1 MVGISLVV
9 NVTCLPTR
17 GYPGMR
23 AGSSVSH
30 REDLVVVESKEEM
43 DFISRYGGYIMVGAT
58 DEASEGLGRWV
69 DGTVLSV
76 DNPSWRRGKPDGGK
90 DKNCLRR
97 VNEQTNYKWTD
108 ESCDFTNLGV
118 CKLNLMK

>member
-1 MVGISLVV
+1 MVV
-9 NVTCLPTR
+9 
-17 GYPGMR
+17 
-23 AGSSVSH
+23 
-30 REDLVVVESKEEM
+30 DSKEEM
-43 DFISRYGGYIMVGAT
+43 DFISKHQGYIWLGAT
-58 DEASEGLGRWV
+58 DEASEGMWRWV

-108 ESCDFTNLGV
+108 ESCEAKYYRL
-118 CKLNLMK
+118 CEYNLMK